1 MDHDNAS
8 LPTFFILFKYRSLAR
23 SVVESQ
29 KSIMEFKILNH
40 GAPCEFRAPERWVEN
55 SHYREFYIAAKHNL
69 QSANSNTNSNRS
81 FSYVSRSQPTRW

>member
-8 LPTFFILFKYRSLAR
+8 LPTFFILCKYRSLAR

-40 GAPCEFRAPERWVEN
+40 GAPCEFRAPER
-55 SHYREFYIAAKHNL
+55 
-69 QSANSNTNSNRS
+69 
-81 FSYVSRSQPTRW
+81 